1 MKIDCAIIKDEG
13 YVFGIQENEEFDLDR
28 LLGLS
33 DCYTSNTALV
43 GGIQVCKGM
52 YHPAKLT

>member
-13 YVFGIQENEEFDLDR
+13 YVFGIQENEEFDLDW

-33 DCYTSNTALV
+33 DCHTSNTALV
-43 GGIQVCKGM
+43 GGI
-52 YHPAKLT
+52 